1 MFKIKKKEE
10 KRVRFKDYK
19 ESIIIN
25 KSNNLINNNLKE
37 K

>member
-1 MFKIKKKEE
+1 MLKRKEKEKKKI
-10 KRVRFKDYK
+10 KDYK
-19 ESIIIN
+19 KSIIIN